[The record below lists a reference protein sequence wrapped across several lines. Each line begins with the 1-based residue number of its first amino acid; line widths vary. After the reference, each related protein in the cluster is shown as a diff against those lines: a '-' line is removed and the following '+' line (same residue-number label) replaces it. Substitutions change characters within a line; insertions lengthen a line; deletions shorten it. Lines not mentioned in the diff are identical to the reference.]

1 MWSGCLARGCH
12 GCCDG
17 RIVASFFS
25 CDATA
30 HRRFIKST
38 VLAGKYGDSYKIELI
53 PEVTNP
59 FTLKYIERVC
69 VCCQSKLCKVHAG
82 RDICLWRVTKIQKGI
97 EAVYR
102 GPKMSVQRI
111 CRILPS
117 KVWVLDPFAPR
128 KRCVLAAV
136 PRQELGCHP

>member
-1 MWSGCLARGCH
+1 M
-12 GCCDG
+12 
-17 RIVASFFS
+17 ASFFS

-69 VCCQSKLCKVHAG
+69 VCVAN
-82 RDICLWRVTKIQKGI
+82 RN
-97 EAVYR
+97 
-102 GPKMSVQRI
+102 
-111 CRILPS
+111 
-117 KVWVLDPFAPR
+117 FAR
-128 KRCVLAAV
+128 SMQAEIFVCG
-136 PRQELGCHP
+136 E